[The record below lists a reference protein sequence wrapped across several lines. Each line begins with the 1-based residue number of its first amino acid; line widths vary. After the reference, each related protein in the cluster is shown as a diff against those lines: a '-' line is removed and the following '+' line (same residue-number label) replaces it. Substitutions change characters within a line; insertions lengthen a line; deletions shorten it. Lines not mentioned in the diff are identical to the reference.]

1 MQTNVTLESSWTINE
16 TIQQYPETI
25 TVFNAFGIDTCCG
38 GDETIEAAA
47 RDGEINLDA
56 FMARLREF
64 AGQATEAL

>member
-25 TVFNAFGIDTCCG
+25 TVFNAFGVDTCCG

-47 RDGEINLDA
+47 REGEINLDA
-56 FMARLREF
+56 VMARLREF
-64 AGQATEAL
+64 AGQVAEAQ

>member
-47 RDGEINLDA
+47 REGEINLDA
-56 FMARLREF
+56 VMARLREF
-64 AGQATEAL
+64 AGQVAEAQ

>member
-1 MQTNVTLESSWTINE
+1 MQTNVTLEASWTINE

-47 RDGEINLDA
+47 REGEINLDA
-56 FMARLREF
+56 VMARLREF
-64 AGQATEAL
+64 AGQVAEAQ

>member
-47 RDGEINLDA
+47 REGEINLDA
-56 FMARLREF
+56 VMARLREF
-64 AGQATEAL
+64 AGQVAEAR

>member
-1 MQTNVTLESSWTINE
+1 METNVTLESSWTINE

-47 RDGEINLDA
+47 REGEINLDA
-56 FMARLREF
+56 VMARLREF
-64 AGQATEAL
+64 AGQVAEAQ